1 MAGHHVKTAF
11 QSTILSLPLADI
23 TPLKELNP
31 RVRVTAK
38 YKQIATTLKHIG
50 LIEPLVVFQSG
61 SSKYW
66 LLDGTLRFDIL
77 RTEGLV
83 TEVRCLLAT
92 DDESYNYNKRV
103 NYLPPIAEHNM
114 ILKALANGVT
124 EERIAEALD
133 VNVAAIRK
141 KRHLLDGICEEA
153 AELLKDKRV
162 TSDGFGL
169 LRKMKPVRQIYAA
182 EMMVAS
188 NNYSTRF
195 ARGLLAVTKPE
206 GLVAPEETYKRL
218 HRTTASQQSV
228 MEQGSDALIE
238 DFKQVEKSYTN
249 DLLSLTIAA
258 GYFHRMLENA
268 RVERHL
274 LKRHSDILQA
284 IQQVLTVV
292 NEEKASASSKKLLSQ
307 EASKPTPSTD
317 MIGDTLSHSKV
328 ASAVIQPVE
337 MPHLET
343 DPVGPDQTEVAETD
357 YALAILPSFGDTES
371 S

>member
-1 MAGHHVKTAF
+1 M
-11 QSTILSLPLADI
+11 
-23 TPLKELNP
+23 
-31 RVRVTAK
+31 TAK
-38 YKQIATTLKHIG
+38 YKQIAASLKHLG

-61 SSKYW
+61 GSNYW
-66 LLDGTLRFDIL
+66 LLDGALRFDIL
-77 RTEGLV
+77 KTQAPG

-103 NYLPPIAEHNM
+103 NYLPPIAEHSM

-133 VNVAAIRK
+133 VNVVAIRK

-162 TSDGFGL
+162 TSDGFTV
-169 LRKMKPVRQIYAA
+169 LRKMKPIRQIYAA

-195 ARGLLAVTKPE
+195 VRGLLAVTKPE

-218 HRTTASQQSV
+218 RRTTATQHAV

-238 DFKQVEKSYTN
+238 DFKMVEKSYTS

-258 GYFHRMLENA
+258 GYLRRMLENG
-268 RVERHL
+268 RIERHL
-274 LKRHSDILQA
+274 LKLHPDILQA
-284 IQQVLTVV
+284 IQGILATVDEDKV
-292 NEEKASASSKKLLSQ
+292 SASSNKQFSHGDG
-307 EASKPTPSTD
+307 ECVRSPDTGRRAVTHNDADSVNAHPPETPS
-317 MIGDTLSHSKV
+317 
-328 ASAVIQPVE
+328 AEAVPR
-337 MPHLET
+337 
-343 DPVGPDQTEVAETD
+343 AE
-357 YALAILPSFGDTES
+357 F
-371 S
+371 

>member
-1 MAGHHVKTAF
+1 MAAGRLKAAF
-11 QSTILSLPLADI
+11 HSEILTLPLSEI

-31 RVRVTAK
+31 RVRVTSK
-38 YKQIATTLKHIG
+38 YKQIATSLKHVG
-50 LIEPLVVFQSG
+50 LIEPLVVFRSDNG
-61 SSKYW
+61 KYW

-77 RTEGLV
+77 KNDTGV

-103 NYLPPIAEHNM
+103 NYLPPIAEHGM
-114 ILKALANGVT
+114 ILKALANGVS

-141 KRHLLDGICEEA
+141 KRHLLDGICAEA

-162 TSDGFGL
+162 TSDGFSM

-195 ARGLLAVTKPE
+195 ARGLLAVTKPD
-206 GLVAPEETYKRL
+206 GLVNPEETYKRIR
-218 HRTTASQQSV
+218 HTTASSKAV
-228 MEQGSDALIE
+228 MEQGSDALVE
-238 DFKQVEKSYTN
+238 ELKQVEKSYTS

-258 GYFHRMLENA
+258 GYLQRMLGNT

-274 LKRHSDILQA
+274 LKHHPDLLQA
-284 IQQVLTVV
+284 IRQVLAGV
-292 NEEKASASSKKLLSQ
+292 NGEKVGQEVPGAEEPSS
-307 EASKPTPSTD
+307 
-317 MIGDTLSHSKV
+317 
-328 ASAVIQPVE
+328 
-337 MPHLET
+337 
-343 DPVGPDQTEVAETD
+343 
-357 YALAILPSFGDTES
+357 
-371 S
+371 